1 MQGLT
6 YYPPKEQVQ
15 EIVDENIEDLK
26 LFIDKKGK
34 SSNEIWDEIKKN
46 SLTNECFFV
55 DKDVPASCGKMIEE
69 LSKGNLPYEYFFY
82 NTKRLFDL
90 LCDYSYAVHHKDLFG
105 RDIII
110 DYVKDLTRKGV
121 NLEEIKMLVYSV
133 LVFDMDSIIERGDL
147 EITQGKI
154 DSSLRL
160 IWDISKLQDISPY
173 ESPFLYAGIIDQN
186 QAKGVNNDKMIDQYI
201 SQLLKFDAANLRYIA
216 LCKMKNYFLNALTK
230 IKLQGKFNSDLAR
243 TIFEEREPFEIDDD
257 KYAIKSFRYTLSEEF
272 KPQILK
278 MVADMTSQ
286 PYFDLASEFYKS
298 HLTTDAD
305 AGAYDAAHHVLA
317 DTDSRIKLIKEQK
330 EKKQL
335 QSQDK
340 GERKPNVLDDK
351 ESQTA
356 KDSDKQASTCKDS
369 DDKSQTNNDNISQA
383 NNDSKLTDDQENQ

>member
-6 YYPPKEQVQ
+6 YYPPKEQAQ

-34 SSNEIWDEIKKN
+34 SSNEIWDEIKRN

-133 LVFDMDSIIERGDL
+133 LVFDLDSIIERGDL

-201 SQLLKFDAANLRYIA
+201 SQLLKFDATNLRYIA

-243 TIFEEREPFEIDDD
+243 TIFEEREPFEIDDG
-257 KYAIKSFRYTLSEEF
+257 KYAIKCFRYTLSEEF

-278 MVADMTSQ
+278 MVADMTDE
-286 PYFDLASEFYKS
+286 PYFDLANEFYQS
-298 HLTTDAD
+298 HFTNDSDASL
-305 AGAYDAAHHVLA
+305 YDSAHHVLA
-317 DTDSRIKLIKEQK
+317 DTSSKIKLDNERN

-335 QSQDK
+335 KSKDK
-340 GERKPNVLDDK
+340 NEI
-351 ESQTA
+351 
-356 KDSDKQASTCKDS
+356 KQEIVED
-369 DDKSQTNNDNISQA
+369 
-383 NNDSKLTDDQENQ
+383 NNDSKTSNEHKITEDQENQ